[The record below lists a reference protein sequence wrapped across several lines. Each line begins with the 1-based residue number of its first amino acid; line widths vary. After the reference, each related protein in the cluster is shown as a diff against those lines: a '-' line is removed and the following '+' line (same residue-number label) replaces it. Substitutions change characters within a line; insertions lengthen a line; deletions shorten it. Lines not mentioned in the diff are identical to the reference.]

1 MWLIVSI
8 ALLLFVINIT
18 GSLWL
23 SYLYN
28 DNPTGDDDIT
38 DDIRDEKDEDK
49 DDDDETFK

>member
-1 MWLIVSI
+1 M
-8 ALLLFVINIT
+8 
-18 GSLWL
+18 

-49 DDDDETFK
+49 DDESVDVIDDETFK